1 MRADTLRITL
11 LGSFSVAIGGEPVD
25 ERAWRLRKARSL
37 VKVAALAPGRRVHR
51 DVVTELLWPDRAAS
65 AAANNL
71 HQALHAAR
79 RALDDPGALT
89 LAGDVLA
96 LTPDAWV
103 DVDAFEAAAN
113 AAVAAPEDEHVLN
126 LALSLYGGELLPED
140 RFEPWTEGRR
150 AALAE
155 THLDLVIRSAERHA
169 ANGDPGAAIAALARA
184 AADAPRHEA
193 VRRALMRALAGAGR
207 HQDALAEFEQ
217 LRAALREHNE
227 ADPDPETRALY
238 RELLGA
244 DAGAPDLA
252 DAAGPGG
259 APRVGAI
266 PVQATSFVGR
276 ARELDELSHLLD
288 RERLVTLTGPG
299 GAGKTRLALEA
310 ARRAGADCAALPGGA
325 WLADLGGLR
334 DPALVPQQVATAL
347 GVPIPANRPALDAL
361 IANLARAPATLVVLD
376 TCEHV
381 LHAAAELADAL
392 LAAAPGVRF
401 LATSREPLRA
411 PAEVA
416 WRVPSLAEAPEL
428 FRQRAGAVATLR
440 DEDDE
445 LITQICRRLDR
456 MPLAVE
462 LAAARCG
469 ALTPAQIADRLDAAL
484 DVLGDGP
491 RTARNRQ
498 QTLRAT
504 IAWSHDL
511 LTGPERILFRRLAVF
526 GGSFTLGAA
535 ELVVADVAIPER
547 RVAGLVA
554 RLVDKSL
561 VVGEAQRFRC
571 MDTIRQFA
579 DEQLDAAGERDAVAR
594 RHLAWCLELA
604 REHESL
610 HALEDEHGN
619 LRGALTYA
627 LTHDP
632 QAALALAA
640 RLWRFW
646 LDRSWFVEGTA
657 WLDAVLRAAPERTP
671 LRVEALLA
679 AAGLALRRGDPYAY
693 LRRLEEVLSI
703 YDDLGDP
710 LASAEAAVQH
720 ALFEAYVNSSERSAI
735 MCAQAVSVAEQHG
748 DPYVA
753 ANAAHAGALAAWQRS
768 DAAATRAALDDAC
781 ARLRALP
788 AAPGERFLDA
798 VVFGM
803 LPLPVGGAA
812 APGAIRMAWEATLF
826 PFRRLDREQ
835 ALGLA
840 LNNLAYARRA
850 AGPEDPEALSDA
862 AAALVEA
869 LGRFRSIGDRSGEA
883 MTLAHLGHLARTR
896 GDLAAARDQLEA
908 AYALRQELGEGR
920 DARVVSLGLGLVHAA
935 EGDMAGAR
943 GIFQAA
949 VERFEATDDLP
960 ALAGTHMDW
969 AIAEEH
975 GGDPAR
981 ASELYGL
988 SSGLWAGQGL
998 PRWAAWAAVGHLA
1011 TLDAAARDST
1021 EAEDIRRR
1029 TRDTFAQMGD
1039 TRGTELLA
1047 AAR

>member
-1 MRADTLRITL
+1 MREDTLRITL
-11 LGSFSVAIGGEPVD
+11 LGGFSVAIDGAPVD

-51 DVVTELLWPDRAAS
+51 DVVAELLWPDRDAT

-79 RALDDPGALT
+79 RALDAPGALT
-89 LAGDVLA
+89 LADDVLA
-96 LTPDAWV
+96 LTPAAWV
-103 DVDAFEAAAN
+103 DVDAFEDAAN
-113 AAVAAPEDEHVLN
+113 AAVAAPEDDAVLN
-126 LALSLYGGELLPED
+126 LALGLYHGELLPED
-140 RFEPWTEGRR
+140 RFEPWTERRR

-155 THLDLVIRSAERHA
+155 THLDLVVRSAERLA
-169 ANGDPGAAIAALARA
+169 AAGDPGAAIAALARA

-193 VRRALMRALAGAGR
+193 VRRALMRALAAAGR
-207 HQDALAEFEQ
+207 RQDALAEFEQ
-217 LRAALREHNE
+217 LRAALREHAE

-244 DAGAPDLA
+244 DGDGAPEPPP
-252 DAAGPGG
+252 AARSPGTL
-259 APRVGAI
+259 
-266 PVQATSFVGR
+266 PVNATSFVGR
-276 ARELDELSHLLD
+276 ARELEELAHLLD

-310 ARRAGADCAALPGGA
+310 ARRTAADCDALPGGA
-325 WLADLGGLR
+325 WLADLGALR

-347 GVPIPANRPALDAL
+347 RVPIPANRPALDAL
-361 IANLARAPATLVVLD
+361 IAHLGRAPATLIVLD

-381 LHAAAELADAL
+381 LHAATELIDAL
-392 LAAAPGVRF
+392 LAAAPAVRF

-416 WRVPSLAEAPEL
+416 WRVPSLTEAPEL
-428 FRQRAGAVATLR
+428 FRQRAGAAAGGLT
-440 DEDDE
+440 DADDE
-445 LITQICRRLDR
+445 LIADVCRRLDR

-469 ALTPAQIADRLDAAL
+469 ALTLAQIADRLDVAL
-484 DVLGDGP
+484 DVLGSGP

-526 GGSFTLGAA
+526 GGSFALGAA
-535 ELVVADVAIPER
+535 ELVVADDAIPER

-561 VVGEAQRFRC
+561 VVAEAERFRC

-579 DEQLDAAGERDAVAR
+579 DEQLDAAGERDAIAR

-604 REHESL
+604 RDHASL

-619 LRGALTYA
+619 LRAALTYA

-693 LRRLEEVLSI
+693 LRRLEETLSI

-720 ALFEAYVNSSERSAI
+720 ALFEAYVNSSERSAT
-735 MCAQAVSVAEQHG
+735 MCAQAVSVAEEHG
-748 DPYVA
+748 APEVA

-768 DAAATRAALDDAC
+768 DAAATRRALDDAV

-788 AAPGERFLDA
+788 PVSEEPFLDA
-798 VVFGM
+798 VVFAM

-812 APGAIRMAWEATLF
+812 PAGSVRMVWEATLF

-850 AGPEDPEALSDA
+850 AGPDDPDALGDA
-862 AAALVEA
+862 SAALVEA

-896 GDLAAARDQLEA
+896 GDLGDARAQLEA
-908 AYALRQELGEGR
+908 AFVLRQELGEGR

-935 EGDMAGAR
+935 AGELEQAR
-943 GIFQAA
+943 AVFAAA

-975 GGDPAR
+975 AGEPAR
-981 ASELYGL
+981 ACELYAL

-998 PRWAAWAAVGHLA
+998 PRWAAWAGLGHLA
-1011 TLDAAARDST
+1011 TLGAGGQQDVAAQDV
-1021 EAEDIRRR
+1021 RRR
-1029 TRDTFAQMGD
+1029 TRDTFAQIGD
-1039 TRGTELLA
+1039 TRGIALLGG
-1047 AAR
+1047 AR

>member
-1 MRADTLRITL
+1 MPDDTLRITL
-11 LGSFSVAIGGEPVD
+11 LGGFAVAIDGAPVE

-51 DVVTELLWPDRAAS
+51 DVVTELLWPDRDAT

-71 HQALHAAR
+71 HQVLHAAR
-79 RALDDPGALT
+79 RALDDAGALT
-89 LAGDVLA
+89 LADDVLS
-96 LTPDAWV
+96 LTPAAWV
-103 DVDAFEAAAN
+103 DVDAFEDAAN

-126 LALSLYGGELLPED
+126 LALGLYRGELLPED

-155 THLDLVIRSAERHA
+155 THLDLVVRSAERLA
-169 ANGDPGAAIAALARA
+169 AGGDPGAAIAALARA
-184 AADAPRHEA
+184 AAEAPRHEA
-193 VRRALMRALAGAGR
+193 VRRALMRALAAAGR

-217 LRAALREHNE
+217 LRTAVRAHSE

-244 DAGAPDLA
+244 DRGGA
-252 DAAGPGG
+252 DADGDA
-259 APRVGAI
+259 APAPERRVGAL

-276 ARELDELSHLLD
+276 ARELDELAHLLA

-310 ARRAGADCAALPGGA
+310 ARRAGADCDALPGGA
-325 WLADLGGLR
+325 WLADLGALR

-347 GVPIPANRPALDAL
+347 GLPIPANRPALDAL
-361 IANLARAPATLVVLD
+361 IAHLGRAPATLVVLD

-381 LHAAAELADAL
+381 LHASAELADAL
-392 LAAAPGVRF
+392 LTAAPTVRF
-401 LATSREPLRA
+401 LATSREALRA
-411 PAEVA
+411 PAEVS
-416 WRVPSLAEAPEL
+416 WRVPSLAEAPLL
-428 FRQRAGAVATLR
+428 FRERAAAAGLTGA
-440 DEDDE
+440 DDE
-445 LITQICRRLDR
+445 LIVQICKRLDR

-469 ALTPAQIADRLDAAL
+469 ALTLAQIADRLDAAL
-484 DVLGDGP
+484 DVLGSGP

-535 ELVVADVAIPER
+535 ELVVADAAIPER
-547 RVAGLVA
+547 RVADLVA

-561 VVGEAQRFRC
+561 VVAEAERFRC
-571 MDTIRQFA
+571 MDTIRRFA

-604 REHESL
+604 RETESL
-610 HALEDEHGN
+610 HTLEDEHGN

-679 AAGLALRRGDPYAY
+679 AAGLALRRGDPSAY
-693 LRRLEEVLSI
+693 LRRLEETLSI

-710 LASAEAAVQH
+710 LATAEAHVQH
-720 ALFEAYVNSSERSAI
+720 ALYEAYVSASERAATL
-735 MCAQAVSVAEQHG
+735 CAQAISVAEELG
-748 DPYVA
+748 APRVA
-753 ANAAHAGALAAWQRS
+753 ANAAHAAALSAWQRS
-768 DAAATRAALDDAC
+768 DAPATRVALDDAV

-788 AAPGERFLDA
+788 VAPGERFLDA

-803 LPLPVGGAA
+803 LPLPSGGAA
-812 APGAIRMAWEATLF
+812 GGAVRMVWEATLF

-840 LNNLAYARRA
+840 LNNLAYAHRA
-850 AGPEDPEALSDA
+850 GGPADPDALSDA

-883 MTLAHLGHLARTR
+883 LTLAHLGHLARTR
-896 GDLAAARDQLEA
+896 GDLDAARVQLEA
-908 AYALRQELGEGR
+908 AFALRQELGEGR

-935 EGDMAGAR
+935 AGDLDAAR
-943 GIFQAA
+943 AVFAAA
-949 VERFEATDDLP
+949 VEHFEASDDLP
-960 ALAGTHMDW
+960 ALAGTHADW
-969 AIAEEH
+969 AIAEERA
-975 GGDPAR
+975 GELAR
-981 ASELYGL
+981 ARELYALGA
-988 SSGLWAGQGL
+988 GLWTGQGL

-1011 TLDAAARDST
+1011 TLRAGAHDET
-1021 EAEDIRRR
+1021 EAADLRRR
-1029 TRDTFAQMGD
+1029 AHDTFALIGD
-1039 TRGTELLA
+1039 TRGLA
-1047 AAR
+1047 LVGDR